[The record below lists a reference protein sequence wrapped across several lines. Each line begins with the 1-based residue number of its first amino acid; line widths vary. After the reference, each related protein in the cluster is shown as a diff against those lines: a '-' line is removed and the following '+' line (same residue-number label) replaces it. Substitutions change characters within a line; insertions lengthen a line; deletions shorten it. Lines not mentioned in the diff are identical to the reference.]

1 MARLRGFVRS
11 PRDAR
16 ASGSSAV
23 PRLALQ
29 SWLRRW
35 GISIAS
41 LLLGLATL
49 LVFRRGLPHVGWIVG
64 DLLLLW
70 LIVAVVTEVRV
81 PVENRRRRLALQAA
95 EYTIQTLYHNL
106 LLFVLPAYYASA
118 TLTSVNALFLAGV
131 AAGAL
136 VTAVDPWYR
145 ALVATRPWL
154 GHALLGF
161 SVFAA
166 LNVALPLVSVR
177 PIIALEGSAVL
188 AALSLTPILRRPG
201 AATWRQAH
209 GRAAALALVAAV
221 AVWLGRGVVPPAPL
235 FLARATA
242 AREVQRLEPVGET
255 EGSIPAATVVGWG
268 GIAAYT
274 AVHAPA
280 GLSQAIEHVW
290 RRDGQVVARIP
301 LSPVQGGRAEG
312 FRTWSRRTDLAPP
325 LHGRYTVDVM
335 TASGQLIGRLR
346 FTVTP

>member
-1 MARLRGFVRS
+1 MARLRGLVRS

-23 PRLALQ
+23 PRLGLP

-81 PVENRRRRLALQAA
+81 PVETRRRRLALQAA

-145 ALVATRPWL
+145 ALVAPRPWL

-221 AVWLGRGVVPPAPL
+221 AVWLGRGLVPPAPL

-312 FRTWSRRTDLAPP
+312 FRTWSRRTDLTPP